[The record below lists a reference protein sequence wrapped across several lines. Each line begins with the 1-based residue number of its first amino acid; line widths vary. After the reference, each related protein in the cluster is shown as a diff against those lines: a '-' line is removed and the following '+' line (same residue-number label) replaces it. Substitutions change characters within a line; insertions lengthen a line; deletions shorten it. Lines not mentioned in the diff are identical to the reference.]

1 MASIGEVS
9 RIVTADPACRNALL
23 ADCSDASRKWIYKG
37 PSPLAEA
44 TDEACDEFPQNRA
57 QLDSGKK

>member
-1 MASIGEVS
+1 MRSWQ
-9 RIVTADPACRNALL
+9 TAPMPVE
-23 ADCSDASRKWIYKG
+23 KWIDKG

-44 TDEACDEFPQNRA
+44 TDEACGEFPQNRA

>member
-1 MASIGEVS
+1 M
-9 RIVTADPACRNALL
+9 TADPACRNALL

-44 TDEACDEFPQNRA
+44 TDEACGEFPQNRA